1 MKEYLLFYDAIFG
14 GLPEQL
20 LDGNCLLETP
30 SHDQKLGT
38 FIPTTS
44 LLGKGEGRGNLVN
57 NQQCLCDE
65 ASIKTSKVEHLKNSW
80 VGEQIHVPGGQHNPT
95 LQGQNL
101 FCSEPFWTS
110 LHVPLHLTVHLQLC
124 NTLYNKPV
132 NCIVDIKALQV
143 F

>member
-1 MKEYLLFYDAIFG
+1 MMEFLVGSLNSSWIGTVYQKHQAMIRSLELLS
-14 GLPEQL
+14 LP
-20 LDGNCLLETP
+20 
-30 SHDQKLGT
+30 
-38 FIPTTS
+38 TS
-44 LLGKGEGRGNLVN
+44 LLGKEEGRGNLVN

-80 VGEQIHVPGGQHNPT
+80 VGEQTHVPGGQHNPT
-95 LQGQNL
+95 PQGQNF
-101 FCSEPFWTS
+101 FCSKPFWTS

-132 NCIVDIKALQV
+132 NWIADIKALQV